1 MPIRI
6 LVADDHA
13 ALRAGVRAILRDEP
27 DITVVGEATTGAEA
41 QRLSAD
47 LVPDILLLDV
57 SMPGPPVAETVS
69 FIQAQT
75 LPTRVVVF
83 SVHDQGSVIR
93 RALALGVSAYVLKDD
108 EPKAIGSAIRSV
120 MQGGTWVSPSA
131 RAALEKDRVGMQPD
145 LTERDW
151 QLLTLLVE
159 GRDDVR
165 IASQLDLAVQTVRN
179 YLHDLYKKLGVA
191 SRTEAVA
198 WFHRHDPGAQ

>member
-13 ALRAGVRAILRDEP
+13 AIRAGVRAILRDEA
-27 DITVVGEATTGAEA
+27 DLTVVGEATTGDEA
-41 QRLSAD
+41 QRLIVD
-47 LVPDILLLDV
+47 LAPDILLLDV
-57 SMPGPPVAETVS
+57 SMPGSPASETVS

-83 SVHDQGSVIR
+83 SIHDQGSVIR
-93 RALALGVSAYVLKDD
+93 RVLSLGVSAYVLKDD
-108 EPKAIGSAIRSV
+108 EPKAIGAAIRGV

-131 RAALEKDRVGMQPD
+131 RAALEKDRVGTQPH

-151 QLLTLLVE
+151 QLLTMLAE
-159 GRDDVR
+159 GRDDAR
-165 IASQLDLAVQTVRN
+165 IAAQLGLVVQTVRN

-198 WFHRHDPGAQ
+198 WLHRHRASGF